1 MAITSFW
8 TSTARIQFLVENL
21 LNYFSFNDLMGY
33 LQAIKELLQTKV
45 TSFHMSDTL
54 FPQKYEKRK
63 EISCYMY
70 MTTWS

>member
-1 MAITSFW
+1 MAMTSVW

-54 FPQKYEKRK
+54 IPKKYEKRK